1 MTTNPYS
8 IIFDGKDNRWIAR
21 LHVKDGKETRYVQ
34 SGSFK
39 SPEECYHN
47 LGKEL
52 PINAEELRKKGHEFK
67 K

>member
-1 MTTNPYS
+1 MITNPYS
-8 IIFDGKDNRWIAR
+8 IIF
-21 LHVKDGKETRYVQ
+21 DGKETRYVQ